1 MQELYDRYSK
11 GLRRCVDRVY
21 ADGSDADLADRF
33 RANVSRF
40 AAYKADYVKTT
51 VSNILND
58 ASIPLKQRQEMA
70 DAAVAGFE
78 RYSEAECNTAT
89 SRCRT
94 AKQWKEFNDPQRL
107 RLFPNLRW
115 IGTRSANPRQTHKLF
130 EDKVWAKD
138 DDFWKKN
145 MPGQEWNC
153 KCDLEET
160 DDPVTDNSNV
170 KTVPVPKGLE
180 GNPAVTREIFTDMAS
195 YISKARKGAIKEAV
209 SKCYYKDSGS
219 DMQISVM
226 ADRSEL
232 ADNIHTGRI
241 LAKTESVTIRP
252 HFEQEPGHPIK
263 NPEYVIDG
271 EIADAKRILSPTGIT
286 AGFQSAK
293 EQGASVVV
301 IDYGNGEWR
310 VKENGTKE
318 PIHYNITKTARA
330 IDNRYLDFKNGLI
343 NKCYVIYKGK
353 YIEVGK
359 VLFETFPHN
368 NKTDRFKRIDWLI
381 NNLKLLKT

>member
-21 ADGSDADLADRF
+21 ADGSDADLADKF

-70 DAAVAGFE
+70 DAAVAGFD
-78 RYSEAECNTAT
+78 RYSDAECNTAT

-180 GNPAVTREIFTDMAS
+180 GNPSVTGEIFTDKAG
-195 YISKARKGAIKEAV
+195 YIRKARAEATSSVIRCVRQYNRDLYANINTNIETEIGSVLIDKITVQEVTKGAATDTSYFLK
-209 SKCYYKDSGS
+209 
-219 DMQISVM
+219 Q
-226 ADRSEL
+226 
-232 ADNIHTGRI
+232 
-241 LAKTESVTIRP
+241 
-252 HFEQEPGHPIK
+252 
-263 NPEYVIDG
+263 
-271 EIADAKRILSPTGIT
+271 EIALH
-286 AGFQSAK
+286 
-293 EQGASVVV
+293 
-301 IDYGNGEWR
+301 IDNYVHMLKALTNE
-310 VKENGTKE
+310 
-318 PIHYNITKTARA
+318 A
-330 IDNRYLDFKNGLI
+330 IDLS
-343 NKCYVIYKGK
+343 
-353 YIEVGK
+353 
-359 VLFETFPHN
+359 HN
-368 NKTDRFKRIDWLI
+368 NHKSIFYQRKKLFKTMKVYELEVSGYKFQVKMGEFQDGSL
-381 NNLKLLKT
+381 NLYAITEP

>member
-70 DAAVAGFE
+70 DAAVAGFD

-160 DDPVTDNSNV
+160 DDPVTENREV
-170 KTVPVPKGLE
+170 EAKTKDAKVPLGLE
-180 GNPAVTREIFTDMAS
+180 GNPTKTGEIFTDRAGYVRNSTSPIEHINNIGRDWLRSIEKNINYMAS
-195 YISKARKGAIKEAV
+195 SSEGAVLIDKHSIHEIAKSSTNERLFFVKNEIALHLDYYLPKAKQLDVEPIDLNHNTKKSKALKRKKRYEPNFLV
-209 SKCYYKDSGS
+209 
-219 DMQISVM
+219 
-226 ADRSEL
+226 
-232 ADNIHTGRI
+232 
-241 LAKTESVTIRP
+241 
-252 HFEQEPGHPIK
+252 FEIEIK
-263 NPEYVIDG
+263 NLPKTFV
-271 EIADAKRILSPTGIT
+271 AK
-286 AGFQSAK
+286 
-293 EQGASVVV
+293 
-301 IDYGNGEWR
+301 
-310 VKENGTKE
+310 
-318 PIHYNITKTARA
+318 
-330 IDNRYLDFKNGLI
+330 
-343 NKCYVIYKGK
+343 
-353 YIEVGK
+353 VGK
-359 VLFETFPHN
+359 LK
-368 NKTDRFKRIDWLI
+368 KTQDLELYTLSIKKD
-381 NNLKLLKT
+381 